1 MGKAGITRS
10 LPDNQ
15 YQAAINATN
24 PSASNPFLTQEDL
37 DGAGIGGS
45 VNLPLTTV
53 LDDGN
58 ATTGII
64 LDQDILVY
72 LIEGIGGAMNPGDKL
87 AYFQFIVPAGYS
99 AGGSLDIVLTTSP
112 DFADI
117 TTLTLT
123 AKVNGVIDADG
134 INAVDI
140 NTAVSYPTFEKQT
153 YAFNTALSPG
163 DIVTLIIEFHGQNN
177 MDFYLRGLDFN
188 YSINI
193 T

>member
-1 MGKAGITRS
+1 MSKAGITRS
-10 LPDNQ
+10 LPDNE
-15 YQAAINATN
+15 YQAAINSTN

-37 DGAGIGGS
+37 DNAGIGGS
-45 VNLPLTTV
+45 VNLPLTAV

-64 LDQDILVY
+64 LDQNILTY
-72 LIEGIGGAMNPGDKL
+72 LVEGIGGAMNPGDKL
-87 AYFQFIVPAGYS
+87 VYFQFIVPAGYS
-99 AGGSLDIVLTTSP
+99 AGGSLDLVLTTSAA
-112 DFADI
+112 FADI

-123 AKVNGVIDADG
+123 ANVNGVADDV
-134 INAVDI
+134 INGVDI

-153 YAFNTALSPG
+153 YAFGGSLNPG
-163 DIVTLIIEFHGQNN
+163 DIVTLVIDFHGQNG